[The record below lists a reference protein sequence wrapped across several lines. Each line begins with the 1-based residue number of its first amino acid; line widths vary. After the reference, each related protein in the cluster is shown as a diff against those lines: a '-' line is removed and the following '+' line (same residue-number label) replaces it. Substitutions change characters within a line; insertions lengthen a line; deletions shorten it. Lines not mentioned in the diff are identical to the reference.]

1 MYVSLG
7 LNDRE
12 LDEEIKGRP
21 FGFMEGYAWNYAR
34 FQEKIIVK
42 RPTNMDKSEVIE
54 ASLKDKVQ
62 KIRRIST
69 TNKRK
74 VNSDLDYQYLT
85 LIFILLIAFI
95 SISCILYKSCLSP
108 YL

>member
-1 MYVSLG
+1 MYLSLG
-7 LNDRE
+7 LEDRE

-21 FGFMEGYAWNYAR
+21 FQFMVFEAHRYAR
-34 FQEKIIVK
+34 FRDWRFKDPCRMQ
-42 RPTNMDKSEVIE
+42 RPEVIE

-62 KIRRIST
+62 KIRRLST